1 MNQLQSNVDILT
13 KENRALEQQSI
24 SLREEILNLKTVLL
38 AHRDCSHA
46 HITAKSINYDH
57 LLYRPSSVV
66 TTPPSS
72 F

>member
-1 MNQLQSNVDILT
+1 MDTLT

-46 HITAKSINYDH
+46 HITAASINMDN
-57 LLYRPSSVV
+57 LLYQTTTSPPLPVSQAPSALL
-66 TTPPSS
+66 
-72 F
+72 